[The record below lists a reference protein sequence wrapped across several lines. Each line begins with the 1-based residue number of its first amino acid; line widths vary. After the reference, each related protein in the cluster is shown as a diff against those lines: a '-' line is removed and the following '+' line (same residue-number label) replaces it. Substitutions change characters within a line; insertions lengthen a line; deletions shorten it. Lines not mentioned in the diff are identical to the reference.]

1 MEAKEEAELML
12 LAKERQEVAAPQH
25 QPDDRSTMLGSP
37 PTEPAPDDDDD
48 KSDKPLTLAVIY
60 NKAEYVSRL
69 RYLFNLVIF
78 CSSIWLVSQGTRP
91 KGAWIILPW
100 AGYSLCCATVH
111 AVVANPLI
119 FRSHPRSATNA
130 SPSRAY
136 IVTAV
141 ASALSLLSMI
151 GVGLAVLVLTG
162 EFFGERDKTRTIP
175 CWGRNAKRRT
185 CYPFTYQGN
194 VYNLSIVC
202 FSFTGIA
209 LLCALGQLYNVFVRI
224 PRTRWTEED
233 ILEAWK
239 LKDAHP
245 TRDRAKRIWRMFVKK
260 AA

>member
-100 AGYSLCCATVH
+100 AGYSLCC
-111 AVVANPLI
+111 
-119 FRSHPRSATNA
+119 
-130 SPSRAY
+130 
-136 IVTAV
+136 
-141 ASALSLLSMI
+141 
-151 GVGLAVLVLTG
+151 
-162 EFFGERDKTRTIP
+162 
-175 CWGRNAKRRT
+175 
-185 CYPFTYQGN
+185 
-194 VYNLSIVC
+194 VC
-202 FSFTGIA
+202 DSFLNGPK
-209 LLCALGQLYNVFVRI
+209 V
-224 PRTRWTEED
+224 
-233 ILEAWK
+233 
-239 LKDAHP
+239 
-245 TRDRAKRIWRMFVKK
+245 
-260 AA
+260 